1 MKIIRATENEAADML
16 LLNSF
21 VHEMHVDT
29 YPEIFKPA
37 VNNCETIKFFEE
49 LLENENNYILIA
61 YKDNK
66 ALGYIWA
73 ELQKRPENPLLH
85 EYNQFYIYHV
95 SVHKDF
101 KGQGIGK
108 ALFEE
113 IETVAKKQ
121 GITNI
126 ALDVWEFNKES
137 QEIFKKLGFA
147 AYNINMWKKI

>member
-1 MKIIRATENEAADML
+1 MKIIRATKNEATDML

-21 VHEMHVDT
+21 VHEMHVNA
-29 YPEIFKPA
+29 YPEIFKPF
-37 VNNCETIKFFEE
+37 VNDINTIKFFEE

-61 YKDNK
+61 YKENK

-73 ELQKRPENPLLH
+73 DLQNRPENPLLH
-85 EYNQFYIYHV
+85 EYNQFYIHHI

-101 KGQGIGK
+101 KGQGVGK

-113 IETVAKKQ
+113 IDAIAKKQ

-126 ALDVWEFNKES
+126 GLDVWEFNKDS
-137 QEIFKKLGFA
+137 QEIFKKLGFST
-147 AYNINMWKKI
+147 YNTKLWKKI